1 MMQDENYKAFGQSCG
16 LTIATEKDTVDG
28 FISRADNA
36 ILNEINLARI
46 KGLDLKTHY
55 NQSSLDIEWFH
66 FEYVERAYRQYKLD
80 EGLLDFTDLLELIV
94 QEPFRL
100 PKLETVIIDESQDL
114 SRLQWQLVH
123 QLRERCEKMYLAGDD
138 DQCQPANTLVRTTGG
153 DIPIQELDPD
163 IHRLVCYDRRGSAVV
178 GTSSGYAFKKACRPY
193 TGMMHTVLTESGKA
207 SKYTSNHHCIVRW
220 KPLEELIGLR
230 IVYLMELNGNFRVGE
245 CQFFRSDGSV
255 HAWTRAHL
263 EKAEKMWVLR
273 LVESKEDAR
282 YYENL
287 YSYLYGIPQL
297 CFQQPNNA
305 YTITQD
311 LLDRLFEAIPTGI
324 NARRLL
330 QDLGRSY
337 EHPLYRADEI
347 AKRRGGSQ
355 IFKAHAGALL
365 PEAMRLAVLEDR
377 AIKWESF
384 ECQSHPVTAEPVYS
398 LEVEKHHNYFADD
411 VLTHNCIYTWAG
423 ADVDSFLTYPGE
435 VRVLNKSYRIP
446 AKVHRLAERVVKR
459 IRHRQS
465 KDWSSRDEEGSIQ
478 TYNHFAQV
486 DMSEGEWLVMAAANY
501 MLDEMPEWLK
511 GQGLLFE
518 RHGTRS
524 IGEKVL
530 GAVYGWETLRK
541 GGEVP
546 LSVVKI
552 VYGYLDAA
560 LIAKGYKTMAQAP
573 EDRMYSI
580 KDLHNKWGLL
590 TDGIWHEVLTKISA
604 SQRQYIIALLRRGT
618 KLNATPKIK
627 LSTIHGAKG
636 GEADNVL
643 LLTDLSTKFAKS
655 YDTNPDDI
663 NRLLY
668 VGITR
673 TRNVL
678 HLVLPQNSQKG
689 FRL

>member
-100 PKLETVIIDESQDL
+100 PKLDALIVDESQDL
-114 SRLQWQLVH
+114 SRLQWQLVKD
-123 QLRERCEKMYLAGDD
+123 LAKRSDRVYLAGDD
-138 DQCQPANTLVRTTGG
+138 DQ
-153 DIPIQELDPD
+153 
-163 IHRLVCYDRRGSAVV
+163 
-178 GTSSGYAFKKACRPY
+178 
-193 TGMMHTVLTESGKA
+193 
-207 SKYTSNHHCIVRW
+207 
-220 KPLEELIGLR
+220 
-230 IVYLMELNGNFRVGE
+230 
-245 CQFFRSDGSV
+245 
-255 HAWTRAHL
+255 
-263 EKAEKMWVLR
+263 
-273 LVESKEDAR
+273 
-282 YYENL
+282 
-287 YSYLYGIPQL
+287 
-297 CFQQPNNA
+297 
-305 YTITQD
+305 
-311 LLDRLFEAIPTGI
+311 AIY
-324 NARRLL
+324 N
-330 QDLGRSY
+330 
-337 EHPLYRADEI
+337 
-347 AKRRGGSQ
+347 
-355 IFKAHAGALL
+355 
-365 PEAMRLAVLEDR
+365 
-377 AIKWESF
+377 
-384 ECQSHPVTAEPVYS
+384 
-398 LEVEKHHNYFADD
+398 
-411 VLTHNCIYTWAG
+411 WAG

-546 LSVVKI
+546 LSVAKI
-552 VYGYLDAA
+552 VYGYLDSA